1 METLLIT
8 KLTIKSYLQFI
19 SLKKLFSQNTIYNSF
34 RFWLLFLL
42 FILFL
47 MLYCL
52 ILTSNI
58 SVNYVHFILK
68 LNKIVTLRKNIIII
82 IIIIEG
88 HSSYNVPYKN
98 ILRNTEIYLE

>member
-1 METLLIT
+1 MYI
-8 KLTIKSYLQFI
+8 F
-19 SLKKLFSQNTIYNSF
+19 F
-34 RFWLLFLL
+34 
-42 FILFL
+42 
-47 MLYCL
+47 
-52 ILTSNI
+52 
-58 SVNYVHFILK
+58 LK